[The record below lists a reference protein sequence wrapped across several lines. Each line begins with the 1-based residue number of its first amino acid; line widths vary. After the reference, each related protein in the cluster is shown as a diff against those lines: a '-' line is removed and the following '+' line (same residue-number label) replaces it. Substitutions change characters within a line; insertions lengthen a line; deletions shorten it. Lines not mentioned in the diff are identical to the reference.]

1 MTASG
6 FIAQCSS
13 LMQRRVKGMEAWL
26 IAFLGSLLNAV
37 SDAVYHKRK
46 KKVMPPG
53 QLISKYGIMLMP
65 L

>member
-1 MTASG
+1 
-6 FIAQCSS
+6 
-13 LMQRRVKGMEAWL
+13 MEAWL